1 MMKTSDIVMGPEMQP
16 AGPKQANTCFDSSCH
31 KASATISRFPS
42 PQECEPPVENIDQA
56 DVFQLSTCG

>member
-1 MMKTSDIVMGPEMQP
+1 MMKTNDIVMGPEMQP
-16 AGPKQANTCFDSSCH
+16 AGPKQANTGFSSSCH

-42 PQECEPPVENIDQA
+42 AHERKPPLENIDQT